1 MVIMHVVTPAE
12 FGGLERVVQMLGTG
26 LQGLGHAVH
35 VLSVSADAATAKP
48 FLDPLSE
55 AGVHTHQIVVSSRAY
70 SRERA
75 AIADLCRRV
84 RPDAVHTH
92 GYRPDVIDAGVARRL
107 GIPVVTTAHGFTGG
121 DWRNR
126 LYEYLQRRA
135 FRRFDAVVAVSRPLR
150 DRLAHAGVPP
160 SRIHTL
166 PNAWRRL
173 APALDRE
180 AARRALGI
188 PQEGFA
194 VGWVGRLSNEKGP
207 DVLVDSLPHLSS
219 VPVTVSVIGAGTE
232 QRSLQ
237 ARAAALGVADRI
249 RWHGAVPDADRIF
262 TAFDVFVL
270 SSRTEGTPVVLFEAM
285 AAGIPIVATRVGGVP
300 DVVSPDEGVLVGSE
314 DSVRLA
320 RAIHD
325 VYAHPAPAARRARA
339 ARVRLDRDFGIGPW
353 LDRYVGIYR
362 LIARGAS
369 TPAVA

>member
-1 MVIMHVVTPAE
+1 MVIVHVVTPAE

-26 LQGLGHAVH
+26 LRGLGHEVH
-35 VLSVSADAATAKP
+35 VLSVSADPATAKP

-55 AGVHTHQIVVSSRAY
+55 AGVHTHQIVVSTRAY

-75 AIADLCRRV
+75 AIADFCRCL

-92 GYRPDVIDAGVARRL
+92 GYRPDVIDAGVARRFS
-107 GIPVVTTAHGFTGG
+107 IPIVTTAHGFTGG
-121 DWRNR
+121 AWRNR

-135 FRRFDAVVAVSRPLR
+135 FRRFDAVVAVSRPLS
-150 DRLAHAGVPP
+150 DRLARAGVQP

-166 PNAWRRL
+166 PNAWRRI

-188 PQEGFA
+188 PREDFV

-207 DVLVDSLPHLSS
+207 DVLLESLPHLST
-219 VPVTVSVIGAGTE
+219 VPITMSVIGAGIE
-232 QRSLQ
+232 QRSLE

-249 RWHGAVPDADRIF
+249 RWHGAVPDAERIF

-285 AAGIPIVATRVGGVP
+285 AAGVPVVATQVGGVP
-300 DVVSPDEGVLVGSE
+300 DVVSPEEGVLVASE
-314 DSVRLA
+314 DPVALA
-320 RAIHD
+320 RGIRD
-325 VYAHPAPAARRARA
+325 VYAHPAAAARRARA
-339 ARVRLDRDFGIGPW
+339 ARVRLDHDFGVGPW
-353 LDRYVGIYR
+353 LDRYVDIYR
-362 LIARGAS
+362 LVSRGAS
-369 TPAVA
+369 TPAAA